1 MDLEKLKLKKDATD
15 MMLEIL
21 YEVTQD
27 NNMIF
32 FKDTKNF
39 YEKLSAI
46 AMSKN
51 VTSEQYEKLI
61 SMLKQFAEEIDNFVK
76 TEKIEIKEN
85 QND

>member
-21 YEVTQD
+21 CEVTQD

-61 SMLKQFAEEIDNFVK
+61 PILKHFNEVIDDFIK

-85 QND
+85 